1 MTETIPTSSDQREQ
15 APHSTHPSSTHPG
28 STHPEPQGKG
38 INQRLNWLRAGVLGA
53 NDGIV
58 STAGIVIGVAG
69 ASVGRGA
76 IGLAGLAG
84 LVAGALSM
92 AAGEYVSVNT
102 QRDTEKALI
111 EQEKR
116 ELETMPEAELD
127 ELTDI
132 YRRKGL
138 SGPLARQVAEEL
150 TEHNALEA
158 HLEAELKIDADDLSN
173 PLTAALASA
182 LSFTV
187 GALLPLLMIILTPES
202 VRIPLTVV
210 SVAIALVITGAVSA
224 KLGGAPAPR
233 AVLRNVLGGLV
244 AMSVT
249 YLIGRVAGTL

>member
-1 MTETIPTSSDQREQ
+1 MTETIPTAYDRREQ
-15 APHSTHPSSTHPG
+15 ATDSTRADQ
-28 STHPEPQGKG
+28 HPEPQGQG

-127 ELTDI
+127 ELTEI

-138 SGPLARQVAEEL
+138 SAPLARQVAQEL

-210 SVAIALVITGAVSA
+210 AVVIALVITGAVSA
-224 KLGGAPAPR
+224 RLGGAPAPR

-244 AMSVT
+244 AMAVT
-249 YLIGRVAGTL
+249 YLIGRLAGTL